1 MDLKTDILNQ
11 MSKFDDV
18 SKISIDSIDEF
29 KNILD
34 SFLLKGKSNHQINQV
49 LNAVS
54 ADLDAI
60 LKSDDSIRDD
70 FKIKSVVRLANFII
84 NRLSWFF

>member
-84 NRLSWFF
+84 NRLS

>member
-18 SKISIDSIDEF
+18 SKISIESVDEF
-29 KNILD
+29 KNVLD
-34 SFLLKGKSNHQINQV
+34 LFLLRAKSNHQVNQV

-54 ADLDAI
+54 ADLDGI
-60 LKSDDSIRDD
+60 LKSDDGIRDD
-70 FKIKSVVRLANFII
+70 LKIKSVVRFANFVI
-84 NRLSWFF
+84 NRLS

>member
-60 LKSDDSIRDD
+60 LKLDDSIRDD

-84 NRLSWFF
+84 NRLS

>member
-18 SKISIDSIDEF
+18 SKISIESVDEF
-29 KNILD
+29 KNVLD
-34 SFLLKGKSNHQINQV
+34 LFLLRAKSNHQVNQV

-54 ADLDAI
+54 ADLDGI
-60 LKSDDSIRDD
+60 LKSDDGIRDD
-70 FKIKSVVRLANFII
+70 LKIKSVVRLANFVI
-84 NRLSWFF
+84 NRLS